1 MHYINRKYFLLGFL
15 AMYFATICAQ
25 QTEIKIPTNSQF
37 TTDKLGNIIVFSPNN
52 DIIKYDKDGKIL
64 ANTNIKVFGNIAS
77 IDASNPFEIYIFYAD
92 QNKLLLLDN
101 LLNQMAIVDLE
112 YLEISQIACLS
123 RSFDNQIWLF
133 DAADFSLKKYSKDLK
148 LMLESASFSV
158 LPIAGNIFPTFITD
172 NNPSIFILN
181 KGSILQFDIF
191 GNFNK
196 SVLSDSVES
205 FQMNDEKIFYL
216 KHEKIYFFDPKNF
229 TASLIFSDNLLK
241 IKSFRIEKE
250 TLYILTDEFVILQP
264 LKKD

>member
-1 MHYINRKYFLLGFL
+1 MKYINKKNILVGFL
-15 AMYFATICAQ
+15 SIFLATIFAQ
-25 QTEIKIPTNSQF
+25 QIEIKTPTNSQF

-52 DIIKYDKDGKIL
+52 DIIKYDKTGKIL

-77 IDASNPFEIYIFYAD
+77 VDASNPFEIYVFYAD

-101 LLNQMAIVDLE
+101 LLNQMAIIDLE
-112 YLEISQIACLS
+112 YLQISQIACLS

-158 LPIAGNIFPTFITD
+158 LPIVGNIFPTTIAD
-172 NNPSIFILN
+172 YNPNIFILN

-191 GNFNK
+191 GNFYK
-196 SVLSDSVES
+196 TVLTDSVEN
-205 FQMNDEKIFYL
+205 FQINDEKIFYL
-216 KHEKIYFFDPKNF
+216 KQEKIFFFDPKNF
-229 TASLIFSDNLLK
+229 TASLIFSDKQLK